1 MTEENKSLM
10 SAEIAGRKR
19 RETHFIRRVI
29 LIALLTILSLAL
41 LAACGDA
48 SDEPSVSS
56 GNSSGSSSS
65 IETVEPSS
73 DDSST
78 ETSDHEDETDGDLYT
93 LDQGSFILIDSWDK
107 YDPQSTDAKPF
118 FVPEDYDGV
127 GIPDNISVEY
137 GTNKYSKDDTAA
149 FGEAIMAQLAQQ
161 TGGILTGDVTA
172 SGITSDKGESVLVF
186 SFSVEDRQITQ
197 YYICGDYEHI
207 LIYETNFSGSS
218 ECDEAAQ
225 TIMNTFEWTN
235 RD

>member
-1 MTEENKSLM
+1 MR
-10 SAEIAGRKR
+10 RK
-19 RETHFIRRVI
+19 EI
-29 LIALLTILSLAL
+29 LITMITVLSIVL
-41 LAACGDA
+41 LAGCGVT
-48 SDEPSVSS
+48 SDE
-56 GNSSGSSSS
+56 SSGSVESSS
-65 IETVEPSS
+65 VDSSTIETVEPSS
-73 DDSST
+73 DDST
-78 ETSDHEDETDGDLYT
+78 AETTDLEDETDGDLYT
-93 LDQGSFILIDSWDK
+93 LYQGSFILIDSWDK

-137 GTNKYSKDDTAA
+137 GTNRYSKDDTAA

-161 TGGILTGDVTA
+161 TGGSLTGDVTA
-172 SGITSDKGESVLVF
+172 SGITSDKGEPVLLF